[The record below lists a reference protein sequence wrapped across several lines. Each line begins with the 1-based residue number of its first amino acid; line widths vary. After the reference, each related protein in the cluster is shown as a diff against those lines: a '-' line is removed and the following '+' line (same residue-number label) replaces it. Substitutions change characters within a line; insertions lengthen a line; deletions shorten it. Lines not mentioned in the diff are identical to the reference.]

1 LGGGFEDSG
10 KRRMPVAVLAVTNH
24 EAPAT
29 QRMSI
34 PSLNIAQ
41 SAAKLLSLEAKVAMV
56 TGAASGIGRGIAL
69 RLAEMGAF
77 VAVLDVDEAG
87 SAQTETEIRNRGGEA
102 FAIRCDV
109 SNSNHCRQATER
121 VVQRRG
127 KVDILSNC
135 AGIIIRK
142 DVLDLSDEEWD
153 RTLDVTLKGIYLLS
167 REVIPHMIRRGGGSI
182 INIGSGWSLKGGP
195 RAASYCAAKGGTL
208 NLTRAMAIDHGRHN
222 IRVNCV
228 CPGDVDTPMLR
239 SECIQLG
246 EDMQKFMTEAAHRP
260 LARLGTPGDIA
271 NAVLFLA
278 SPMSNWITG
287 AALVVDGGGL
297 A

>member
-1 LGGGFEDSG
+1 
-10 KRRMPVAVLAVTNH
+10 
-24 EAPAT
+24 
-29 QRMSI
+29 MSLT
-34 PSLNIAQ
+34 SQNIAQ
-41 SAAKLLSLEAKVAMV
+41 SALNLLSLEAKVAMV

-77 VAVLDVDEAG
+77 VAVLDLDEAG
-87 SAQTETEIRNRGGEA
+87 SARTETAIRNRGGEA
-102 FAIRCDV
+102 LAIRCDV
-109 SNSNHCRQATER
+109 SNANDCRQATEN

-153 RTLDVTLKGIYLLS
+153 RTLDVTLKGVYLLS
-167 REVIPHMIRRGGGSI
+167 REVIPHMIHRGGGSI
-182 INIGSGWSLKGGP
+182 INIGSGWSLKAGP
-195 RAASYCAAKGGTL
+195 RAASYCAAKGGTV

-239 SECIQLG
+239 SECAQLG
-246 EDMQKFMTEAAHRP
+246 EDIEKFMTEAANRP
-260 LARLGTPGDIA
+260 LARVGTPEDIA